1 MGIVT
6 ISASYAAGGSEIA
19 PRVAERLG
27 LPFINR
33 AIPVNV
39 AAELGVPVESVEG
52 AAEQSRSGFWA
63 LMASMAVVPDYI
75 GTSSPGYVHVPSER
89 AMQEKTEEQLNQI
102 ADGPGGVLLGRAAAI
117 VLADRPDALH
127 VRLDGPEEGRIK
139 AAVRQHGISEAEAR
153 DARKTNDA
161 ARVGYVKHLYR
172 CDPTKASL
180 YHLVIDTV
188 AIDWGTAEDLIV
200 MAAAARGIT
209 PAAGRR

>member
-1 MGIVT
+1 
-6 ISASYAAGGSEIA
+6 
-19 PRVAERLG
+19 
-27 LPFINR
+27 
-33 AIPVNV
+33 
-39 AAELGVPVESVEG
+39 
-52 AAEQSRSGFWA
+52 
-63 LMASMAVVPDYI
+63 
-75 GTSSPGYVHVPSER
+75 
-89 AMQEKTEEQLNQI
+89 
-102 ADGPGGVLLGRAAAI
+102 
-117 VLADRPDALH
+117 
-127 VRLDGPEEGRIK
+127 VRLEGPEEGRIK

-209 PAAGRR
+209 AAAGRG